1 MEITTV
7 RSTPT
12 VNTLSQSNVVVF
24 YGLAG
29 FSDWFEVKYKRI
41 RNTNEKKASTFT
53 TDSCWKHAKCPM
65 IEIPL
70 DFSSGWLFLNANIWF
85 HANTKKSLQDAS
97 TPCHLCN
104 SCSLKLLP
112 SIHAKWFFSATNVL
126 LCMHYHYSLRNEL
139 EKKWPANR
147 GCSLR
152 TRVCACII

>member
-12 VNTLSQSNVVVF
+12 SEYTKSIKCCCFL
-24 YGLAG
+24 
-29 FSDWFEVKYKRI
+29 WFGWFFRLVRSEIQKDSKYKW
-41 RNTNEKKASTFT
+41 KKASTFT

-70 DFSSGWLFLNANIWF
+70 DFSSGCLFLNANIWF
-85 HANTKKSLQDAS
+85 HANTKKSRQDAS